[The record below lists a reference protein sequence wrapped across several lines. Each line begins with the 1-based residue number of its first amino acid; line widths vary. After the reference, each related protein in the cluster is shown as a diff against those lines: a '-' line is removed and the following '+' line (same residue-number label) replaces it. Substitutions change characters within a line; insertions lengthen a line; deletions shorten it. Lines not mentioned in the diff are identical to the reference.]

1 MNQLSAIVTAF
12 FGMVFLSVAGASAQ
26 NSEQPSASSQT
37 PVITARSILVLVPAL
52 VKTKA
57 GEVVFSLTADD
68 FILTDNGFPQSLR
81 LEPDTDSE
89 PLALAVIV
97 QTGGQGASHL
107 RDYRNLEAV
116 LDAVIGNV
124 PHRVAVVSF
133 DSRPRLEQDFTTTT
147 DAAAKTI
154 TTLHG
159 GDQGAAILDALN
171 FGINLLRKQPP
182 AYRRSVLLFSE
193 TVDNGSQTSLED
205 ALRAIDDTNTSIY
218 SFSFS
223 STKSAVKHEASKFP
237 RPGGTPYTNEPYSAG
252 GCMSRDSVADPDAH
266 GKRGVQALN
275 CASDLLPPLRLAR
288 MAFLTAREGLQR
300 NVPES
305 VAQLTGGEYFAFK
318 DATTLRRLLIPISND
333 VPNYYVLSFSPQSP
347 TPGLHKLEL
356 RLRDKPQLQ
365 LRARNAYWVDAEAAA
380 NNEVAWPA
388 GQLQAPAL
396 LSSICVEYPH
406 PHISVPPRVP
416 GVGISAVW
424 IDCAGGTS

>member
-1 MNQLSAIVTAF
+1 MNLLFAKVSAFLS
-12 FGMVFLSVAGASAQ
+12 MVLLSVAGASAQ
-26 NSEQPSASSQT
+26 NSEQSSASSQT
-37 PVITARSILVLVPAL
+37 PVIAVRSILVLVPAL

-159 GDQGAAILDALN
+159 GDQGVAILDALN
-171 FGINLLRKQPP
+171 FGINLLPKQPP

-205 ALRAIDDTNTSIY
+205 ALRAIDGTNTAIY
-218 SFSFS
+218 SFGFS
-223 STKSAVKHEASKFP
+223 STKSALKHEASKLP
-237 RPGGTPYTNEPYSAG
+237 RPGGSPYSNEPYPAG
-252 GCMSRDSVADPDAH
+252 GCMSGDSDADPDAR
-266 GKRGVQALN
+266 GKRGVQVLD
-275 CASDLLPPLRLAR
+275 CASNLLPPLRLAR

-305 VAQLTGGEYFAFK
+305 VAQLTGGEYFTFK
-318 DATTLRRLLIPISND
+318 DATTLRRLLIPVSND

-356 RLRDKPQLQ
+356 RLRDKPELQ
-365 LRARNAYWVDAEAAA
+365 LRARNAYWMDAEAAA
-380 NNEVAWPA
+380 NNK
-388 GQLQAPAL
+388 
-396 LSSICVEYPH
+396 
-406 PHISVPPRVP
+406 
-416 GVGISAVW
+416 
-424 IDCAGGTS
+424 

>member
-1 MNQLSAIVTAF
+1 MNLLSAKVSAF
-12 FGMVFLSVAGASAQ
+12 LSMVLLSVAGASAQ
-26 NSEQPSASSQT
+26 NSEQSSASSQT
-37 PVITARSILVLVPAL
+37 PVIAVRSILVLVPAL

-159 GDQGAAILDALN
+159 GDQGVAILDALN

-193 TVDNGSQTSLED
+193 TVDNGSQTTLED

-218 SFSFS
+218 SFGFS
-223 STKSAVKHEASKFP
+223 STKSALKHEASKLP
-237 RPGGTPYTNEPYSAG
+237 RPGGSPYSNEPYPAG
-252 GCMSRDSVADPDAH
+252 GCMSGDSDADPDAR
-266 GKRGVQALN
+266 GKRGVQVLD
-275 CASDLLPPLRLAR
+275 CASNLLPPLRLAR

-305 VAQLTGGEYFAFK
+305 VAQLTGGEYFTFK
-318 DATTLRRLLIPISND
+318 DATTLRRLLIPVSND

-347 TPGLHKLEL
+347 TPGLHKLEM
-356 RLRDKPQLQ
+356 RLRNKPELQ
-365 LRARNAYWVDAEAAA
+365 LRARNAYWMDAEAAA
-380 NNEVAWPA
+380 NNK
-388 GQLQAPAL
+388 
-396 LSSICVEYPH
+396 
-406 PHISVPPRVP
+406 
-416 GVGISAVW
+416 
-424 IDCAGGTS
+424 